1 MKRILKKVA
10 GLALAAMALAAFAC
24 KIEIKTEW
32 KDKTYC
38 SAVTFTS
45 EATADGV
52 KVTMATTTAGA
63 VIYYTTDGTLP
74 TKESTKYS
82 EAVEF
87 TKDATV

>member
-1 MKRILKKVA
+1 MKSIVKKVVWLVLVA
-10 GLALAAMALAAFAC
+10 LALAVFGC
-24 KIEIKTEW
+24 KSEIKYV
-32 KDKTYC
+32 DKTYC

-52 KVTMATTTAGA
+52 KVTMATTTEGA

-82 EAVEF
+82 EAVELQGTF
-87 TKDATV
+87 NG